1 MNKRNVL
8 TKAFLY
14 TLAWGWL
21 SSALAQFDH
30 HQWDELLGMYVTEF
44 AGGSVTRVDYSGFQS
59 DEAKLQAYLDSLAQ
73 VRKED
78 FRQWTREEQLAYLIN
93 AYNAWT
99 VKLILVD
106 YPEIESIRNI
116 GFLPGAAWRRKIVV
130 LFGESI
136 SLDDLEHGMIRAWP
150 EFREP
155 RIHFAVNCAAIGC
168 PPLRAEA
175 YTGAALDKQLE
186 DNTKLFLADS
196 DRNYLEGETLYV
208 SRIFDWYEEDFEKG
222 WQGVDSV
229 ARFLAQYPDELG
241 LNSGHIEELLAGGLK
256 IRYLRYDWALNRL
269 P

>member
-8 TKAFLY
+8 AKVFLCS
-14 TLAWGWL
+14 LAWGWL

-30 HQWDELLGMYVTEF
+30 QQWNKLLGLYVTEL
-44 AGGSVTRVDYSGFQS
+44 AGGSVTQVDYSGFQS
-59 DEAKLQAYLDSLAQ
+59 DGQKLQTYLASLAQ
-73 VRKED
+73 VRVED

-99 VKLILVD
+99 VKLILTE
-106 YPEIESIRNI
+106 YPEIESIRDI
-116 GFLPGAAWRRKIVV
+116 GFLPGAAWRRNIVD
-130 LFGESI
+130 LFGERI
-136 SLDDLEHGMIRAWP
+136 SLDDLEHGIIRTWP
-150 EFREP
+150 QYRDP

-175 YTGAALDKQLE
+175 YAGRTLDKQLE

-196 DRNYLEGETLYV
+196 DRNYLQDETLYV

-222 WQGVDSV
+222 WQGIDSV
-229 ARFLAQYPDELG
+229 ARFLAQYPEELG
-241 LNSGHIEELLAGGLK
+241 LNSRHIEDLLSGAMR
-256 IRYLRYDWALNRL
+256 IRYLRYDWGLNRL